1 MKMVTVLWTCMLFNR
16 IKDVDGDN
24 IAKIFGFSEEGDD
37 RDDEFLGLTMKMM
50 KITFFDKF

>member
-1 MKMVTVLWTCMLFNR
+1 MKMLTVLWTCMLFNT